1 MGPIPADPKQ
11 AFRTAAIISGAMIT
25 SVVMYGVVVNL
36 FRVTASEPFEGFVK
50 LAQIQ
55 FVRIAVW
62 VYTAVVLLVIP
73 VIRRV
78 LLARRPTEDERA
90 AVTRLATCS
99 IVTNALAE
107 VPALLGFILVA
118 LNGLYMDFYILAGL
132 SILQMLVA
140 FPRYDAWE
148 EWLKQRP

>member
-1 MGPIPADPKQ
+1 
-11 AFRTAAIISGAMIT
+11 
-25 SVVMYGVVVNL
+25 MYGVVVNL

-132 SILQMLVA
+132 SILQ
-140 FPRYDAWE
+140 
-148 EWLKQRP
+148 